1 MKCKNCGA
9 QNNEN
14 SKFCEVCGSLL
25 KEIPA
30 PEPSP
35 KKTPLLKII
44 MAVVVAILVVVGI
57 QYMSKGI
64 GNHKEVVM
72 DEPKTV
78 AATSQTMEQT
88 VKETTQA
95 VTETTAMVPAV
106 KNYTG
111 WKKNDAIKDL
121 QSQGY
126 SVAIDTKKYYMS
138 SERIGTVVSQSIDT
152 DKKTAT
158 LGINKDAFNDSKI
171 KKSKAVI
178 KTNVKEVTLKVGEK
192 KNIFCQL
199 SGKLPKHYSI
209 YDEESENLEIER
221 DWDDW
226 VDHDSKN
233 VALKLKGESVSK
245 GYIRFYLE
253 NKNTKKYIAYCD
265 VYVTVESAIVG
276 NEGQTIGDYTGWSK
290 QKAVKD
296 LKSKGWKVAIDKFK
310 YKSCREKIG
319 TVVYQDVDT
328 NKKTV
333 TLGISQSGFGY
344 KVVSSK
350 AVVKANKKKLTV
362 KVGETVKVT
371 VKASGSLPS
380 RYSIWYYNYLDV
392 KGKWGD
398 WNGNSVP
405 IKFTGKSASKGYIRF
420 YIKNN
425 KTKKFIA
432 YEDIYL
438 TVKKK

>member
-1 MKCKNCGA
+1 MQCKNCGA

-14 SKFCEVCGSLL
+14 SKFCEVCGNLL
-25 KEIPA
+25 KEIPD

-35 KKTPLLKII
+35 KKPPLLKII
-44 MAVVVAILVVVGI
+44 MAVVVVILVVVGI

-88 VKETTQA
+88 VAETS
-95 VTETTAMVPAV
+95 TEAPKV
-106 KNYTG
+106 KDYTG
-111 WKKNDAIKDL
+111 WKKDDAIKDL

-126 SVAIDTKKYYMS
+126 SVAIDTNKYYIS
-138 SERIGTVVSQSIDT
+138 YERIGTVVTQSIDT

-158 LGINKDAFNDSKI
+158 LGINTDAFNDSKI

-178 KTNVKEVTLKVGEK
+178 KTNVKKVTLKVGEK

-199 SGKLPKHYSI
+199 SGKLPKKYQILTKTSE
-209 YDEESENLEIER
+209 YLKAESEWNGWY
-221 DWDDW
+221 DYNQ
-226 VDHDSKN
+226 KN
-233 VALKLKGESVSK
+233 NALKLKGENVSK
-245 GYIRFYLE
+245 GYIRVYLQ
-253 NKNTKKYIAYCD
+253 NRNTKKYLAYCD
-265 VYVTVESAIVG
+265 LYVIVESSNSG
-276 NEGQTIGDYTGWSK
+276 SEEQKIGDYTGWSK

-296 LKSKGWKVAIDKFK
+296 LKSKGWKVVIDKFK

-319 TVVYQDVDT
+319 TVVYQDVNT

-333 TLGISQSGFGY
+333 TLGISQSGFDY

-380 RYSIWYYNYLDV
+380 QYSIAYCDYPDV
-392 KGKWGD
+392 EGKWGD
-398 WNGNSVP
+398 WNGNSIS

>member
-14 SKFCEVCGSLL
+14 SKFCEVCGNLL
-25 KEIPA
+25 KEIPD

-44 MAVVVAILVVVGI
+44 MAVVVVILVVVGI

-72 DEPKTV
+72 DETRTV
-78 AATSQTMEQT
+78 ATTSQTMEQT
-88 VKETTQA
+88 VTETTQA

-126 SVAIDTKKYYMS
+126 SVAIDTKEYYMS
-138 SERIGTVVSQSIDT
+138 SERIGTVVSQNIDI

-178 KTNVKEVTLKVGEK
+178 KTNVKEITLKVGEK

-199 SGKLPKHYSI
+199 SGKLPKQYSI
-209 YDEESENLEIER
+209 YYEESENLEIKRE
-221 DWDDW
+221 WDDW
-226 VDHDSKN
+226 VDYNSKN
-233 VALKLKGESVSK
+233 VALKLNGESVSK
-245 GYIRFYLE
+245 GYIRFYLKDE
-253 NKNTKKYIAYCD
+253 NKDKYIAYCD
-265 VYVTVESAIVG
+265 VYVTVELEIYE
-276 NEGQTIGDYTGWSK
+276 NEEQKIGDYTGWSK

-319 TVVYQDVDT
+319 TVVYQDVNT

-333 TLGISQSGFGY
+333 TLGISQSGFDY
-344 KVVSSK
+344 KVVNSK
-350 AVVKANKKKLTV
+350 AVIKANKKKLTM

-371 VKASGSLPS
+371 FKLSGSLPN
-380 RYSIWYYNYLDV
+380 RYTIYPYKYPNV
-392 KGKWGD
+392 KSKWGN
-398 WNGNSVP
+398 WNGNNTS
-405 IKFTGKSASKGYIRF
+405 IKLTGKSASKGYIRF
-420 YIKNN
+420 YIENE

-438 TVKKK
+438 TVKK